1 MSLSFTVQVLATG
14 ALLATSMP
22 TLADHRWENRG
33 HGRYSQP
40 HVIEHRRP
48 VREIVVERP
57 VYIERQVVVERP
69 VYVDRPIYV
78 ERTPVYDSGRAVYPA
93 DYPHGYPPA
102 SYPEPVHPR
111 HNQPNMVGAAT
122 GAVVGAVIGSQIGG
136 RHSRGATGA
145 VGAVIGGM
153 IGSQF

>member
-48 VREIVVERP
+48 VREIVLERP
-57 VYIERQVVVERP
+57 VYIERQVVVERQ

-78 ERTPVYDSGRAVYPA
+78 ERAPVYPNRRAAYPA

-102 SYPEPVHPR
+102 SYPGYPR
-111 HNQPNMVGAAT
+111 HNQPNMIGAAA
-122 GAVVGAVIGSQIGG
+122 GAAVGAVIGSQVGG
-136 RHSRGATGA
+136 RHSRGATSA
-145 VGAVIGGM
+145 VGAVIGGV